1 MRGGL
6 ERWKRGVESRG
17 VRQAIGY
24 ALEGI
29 SDAHLQHSPS
39 IDALEAY
46 SAASNSTVSRFIV
59 ASGRIGSDELTAGGL
74 RVWLTGHDPITGEER
89 GHQRLSPDAD
99 LLLDGTLNHPK
110 SYSIAALLH
119 PELAAEFEALQDRLR
134 DRILLTWQ
142 TELNARRGH
151 GGLIRE
157 EITRIEVVELRHR
170 RSRALDPHIH
180 RHLWLNIKVLGVDG
194 KWSNLDSRVAMKL
207 HTVVNAEGE
216 LATRTDPAWIAAL
229 ARHGYTL
236 DNTGEIAKLASA
248 IRRVSRRSAQ
258 IEGNRA
264 RLTAEWSAAHNG
276 SAPSSEVLQQIDRR
290 AWAVSRPN
298 KPTDL
303 DEALW
308 EARVHDEIAAIDP
321 DLTIPRAAISVA
333 ATAPHAVALDLLAAQ
348 AVVDADERST
358 SCGGRFSI
366 FDIRAG
372 AIRALS
378 RTGVVAERDRLDG
391 VITEITERAT
401 RSAHRLV
408 TDDPPAH
415 VKAFMATETVRA
427 KVRLAGRLDVLARP
441 GRSLLLGELQRFARN
456 EELST
461 LDASQRVAACAI
473 AGTDGLVTV
482 TGPAGAGKTTM
493 LRAAF
498 GALTSHRRQMLVVA
512 PTRKAASVA
521 SREVGA
527 AASSI
532 HALLSGHG
540 YRWGTDE
547 AGAKVWTRLRVG
559 ELDPSMGAV
568 YGGPTHYVLRSH
580 DRIVVDEAGMVDLQ
594 TANVLVDLAIEQGVG
609 LAFVGDTRQAL
620 PVGHAGAMGSAIRH
634 ANAAVELDTVHRFRD
649 PDYAALTLRLRDAG
663 DRERA
668 LAVAGELADQGHVD
682 RVDHLDGAR
691 ERMIDAYFEWHARG
705 KRVTLVSGTNAEADA
720 INDAIQQRRV
730 DEGELDS
737 RVSWGM
743 GQQRILVGDTVQTRR
758 NDRLT
763 GLENRAQWTVRDI
776 RDGYVPLISVSDSG
790 EVRRVFT
797 EYAREHLQLA
807 YASTVH
813 GVQGDTAA
821 ASVVGPD
828 VDAAGL
834 YVGLTR
840 GRLSNVAIVVARTD
854 AAARECLAESMQRG
868 TPELTM
874 QDAVRAAQAELR
886 RAARNREATMAT
898 GPVVGAPSAGA
909 RARHVEPTSGDEE
922 SSILLAHASSVAL
935 ATARI
940 VRRYLQRCER
950 PAADHVAERSDGCI
964 FGFSFS
970 SIAVMSTTPPYP
982 NAPIALAIVE
992 LRGPE
997 SPPLTRAEILSLKR
1011 AVQSTLPLF
1020 ATERTRGFSMEFGPA
1035 GVRPVDGGE
1044 QELVKFMTRSRRT
1057 CVTFT
1062 TTSTIIETTDYKGWS
1077 DFKRFLE
1084 VGLSAR
1090 QDIAPMDGLVRLG
1103 IRIIDEVRVPN
1114 NSRPDWADW
1123 LDPSL
1128 LAPRVKSSGSE
1139 LQLKQQQ
1146 AVVQYG
1152 GHDRGETITVRY
1164 GAMDG
1169 PPAVTS
1175 APNLIRPNLPAPG
1188 SYFLIDTDAAW
1199 EITDGEELP
1208 AVTSPGVVGL
1218 ADKLHAPMKEIF
1230 ESFITDRLRKEVF
1243 A

>member
-24 ALEGI
+24 ALEGTC
-29 SDAHLQHSPS
+29 DAHLHHSPGV
-39 IDALEAY
+39 DALEAY
-46 SAASNSTVSRFIV
+46 GAASSSTVSRFIV
-59 ASGRIGSDELTAGGL
+59 ASGRIGSDELTTGGL

-119 PELAAEFEALQDRLR
+119 PKLAAEFEALQDRLR

-180 RHLWLNIKVLGVDG
+180 RHLWLNIKVLGADG

-216 LATRTDPAWIAAL
+216 LAARTDPAWISAL

-236 DNTGEIAKLASA
+236 DDTGEVAELAGA
-248 IRRVSRRSAQ
+248 VRPVSRRSAQ

-264 RLTAEWSAAHNG
+264 RLIAEWSAAHGG
-276 SAPSSEVLQQIDRR
+276 SAPSVEVLHQIDRR

-298 KPTDL
+298 KPADL
-303 DEALW
+303 DETTW
-308 EARVHDEIAAIDP
+308 EARVRDEIAAINP
-321 DLTIPRAAISVA
+321 SLTTRRAPIPVAPTDL
-333 ATAPHAVALDLLAAQ
+333 HAVDLDLLAAQ
-348 AVVDADERST
+348 AVVDADERSA

-391 VITEITERAT
+391 VIAEISERAT
-401 RSAHRLV
+401 GAVYRLV
-408 TDDPPAH
+408 AEPPAH
-415 VKAFMATETVRA
+415 VKAFMATETVCA

-441 GRSLLLGELQRFARN
+441 GRSLLSGELQRFALN
-456 EELST
+456 EDLSA
-461 LDASQRVAACAI
+461 LDASQCVAACAI

-498 GALTSHRRQMLVVA
+498 AALTSQRRRMLVVA

-521 SREVGA
+521 SREVGG

-532 HALLSGHG
+532 HALLSDHG

-547 AGAKVWTRLRVG
+547 TGAKVWTRLRVG
-559 ELDPSMGAV
+559 DVDPSMGFV
-568 YGGPTHYVLRSH
+568 YGGPTQYVLRSR

-594 TANVLVDLAIEQGVG
+594 TANVLVELAIEQGVG
-609 LAFVGDTRQAL
+609 LAFVGDTHQAL

-649 PDYAALTLRLRDAG
+649 PDYAALTLRLRNAG

-668 LAVAGELADQGHVD
+668 LAVAGELAEHGHID
-682 RVDHLDGAR
+682 RVEHHDAAC
-691 ERMIDAYFEWHARG
+691 ERMIDAYFDWHARG

-730 DEGELDS
+730 DQGELDV
-737 RVSWGM
+737 RVVAWGM
-743 GQQRILVGDTVQTRR
+743 RQQRILVGDTVQTRR

-763 GLENRAQWTVRDI
+763 GVENRAQWIVRGI
-776 RDGYVPLISVSDSG
+776 RDEYVSLVSVGDSG
-790 EVRRVFT
+790 EVGRVST
-797 EYAREHLQLA
+797 EYAHEHLQLA

-813 GVQGDTAA
+813 GVQGDTAD

-840 GRLSNVAIVVARTD
+840 GRVHNVAIVVARTD

-874 QDAVRAAQAELR
+874 QDAVRAAQAEMR
-886 RAARNREATMAT
+886 RAARNREVAMTT
-898 GPVVGAPSAGA
+898 GPVVGAPSAG
-909 RARHVEPTSGDEE
+909 RD
-922 SSILLAHASSVAL
+922 
-935 ATARI
+935 
-940 VRRYLQRCER
+940 
-950 PAADHVAERSDGCI
+950 
-964 FGFSFS
+964 
-970 SIAVMSTTPPYP
+970 
-982 NAPIALAIVE
+982 
-992 LRGPE
+992 
-997 SPPLTRAEILSLKR
+997 
-1011 AVQSTLPLF
+1011 
-1020 ATERTRGFSMEFGPA
+1020 
-1035 GVRPVDGGE
+1035 
-1044 QELVKFMTRSRRT
+1044 
-1057 CVTFT
+1057 
-1062 TTSTIIETTDYKGWS
+1062 
-1077 DFKRFLE
+1077 
-1084 VGLSAR
+1084 
-1090 QDIAPMDGLVRLG
+1090 LG
-1103 IRIIDEVRVPN
+1103 
-1114 NSRPDWADW
+1114 
-1123 LDPSL
+1123 
-1128 LAPRVKSSGSE
+1128 
-1139 LQLKQQQ
+1139 
-1146 AVVQYG
+1146 
-1152 GHDRGETITVRY
+1152 
-1164 GAMDG
+1164 M
-1169 PPAVTS
+1169 
-1175 APNLIRPNLPAPG
+1175 
-1188 SYFLIDTDAAW
+1188 
-1199 EITDGEELP
+1199 
-1208 AVTSPGVVGL
+1208 
-1218 ADKLHAPMKEIF
+1218 
-1230 ESFITDRLRKEVF
+1230 
-1243 A
+1243 

>member
-29 SDAHLQHSPS
+29 CDAHLQHSPS
-39 IDALEAY
+39 VDALEAY
-46 SAASNSTVSRFIV
+46 AAASNSMVSRFIV

-74 RVWLTGHDPITGEER
+74 RVWLTGHDPVTGEQR

-119 PELAAEFEALQDRLR
+119 PELASEFEALQDRLR

-157 EITRIEVVELRHR
+157 EVTRIEVVELQHR

-180 RHLWLNIKVLGVDG
+180 RHLWLNIKVLGADG

-216 LATRTDPAWIAAL
+216 LAARTDPAWIAAL
-229 ARHGYTL
+229 ARHGYAL
-236 DNTGEIAKLASA
+236 DDTGEIAELAGA
-248 IRRVSRRSAQ
+248 VRPVSRRSEQ

-264 RLTAEWSAAHNG
+264 RLIAEWSAAHGG
-276 SAPSSEVLQQIDRR
+276 SAPSAEVLQQIDRR

-298 KPTDL
+298 KPTHL
-303 DEALW
+303 DELSW
-308 EARVHDEIAAIDP
+308 EALVRDQIGAIDP
-321 DLTIPRAAISVA
+321 SLTAPRASTPVVATDPQAID
-333 ATAPHAVALDLLAAQ
+333 LDLLAAM

-391 VITEITERAT
+391 VIAEITDRAR
-401 RSAHRLV
+401 RSVYRLV
-408 TDDPPAH
+408 AEPPAH

-427 KVRLAGRLDVLARP
+427 KVRLASRLDVLAQP
-441 GRSLLLGELQRFARN
+441 GRSLLPVELHRLAPDDD
-456 EELST
+456 LST
-461 LDASQRVAACAI
+461 LDASQCVAACAI

-482 TGPAGAGKTTM
+482 AGPAGAGKTTI
-493 LRAAF
+493 LRAAC
-498 GALTSHRRQMLVVA
+498 GALASQRRRMLVVA

-532 HALLSGHG
+532 HALVSDHG

-547 AGAKVWTRLRVG
+547 AGAKVWSRLRVG
-559 ELDPSMGAV
+559 DIDPSTGAV
-568 YGGPTHYVLRSH
+568 YSGPTQYVLRSR

-594 TANVLVDLAIEQGVG
+594 TANVLVELAIEQGVG
-609 LAFVGDTRQAL
+609 LAFVGDTHQAL

-663 DRERA
+663 GRERA
-668 LAVAGELADQGHVD
+668 LVVAGELVEHGHVD
-682 RVDHLDGAR
+682 RVDHHDAAR

-720 INDAIQQRRV
+720 INDAVQQRRV
-730 DEGELDS
+730 DQGELDV
-737 RVSWGM
+737 RVVAWGM
-743 GQQRILVGDTVQTRR
+743 GQQRILAGDTVQTRR

-763 GLENRAQWTVRDI
+763 GVENRAQWIVRGI
-776 RDGYVPLISVSDSG
+776 RDEYLSLVSVSDSG
-790 EVRRVFT
+790 EVRRVST
-797 EYAREHLQLA
+797 EYARDHLQLA

-813 GVQGDTAA
+813 GVQGDTAD

-840 GRLSNVAIVVARTD
+840 GRVHNVAIVVARTD

-874 QDAVRAAQAELR
+874 QDAVRAAQAEVR
-886 RAARNREATMAT
+886 RAARNREAAMAT
-898 GPVVGAPSAGA
+898 GQVGMTPSA
-909 RARHVEPTSGDEE
+909 E
-922 SSILLAHASSVAL
+922 
-935 ATARI
+935 
-940 VRRYLQRCER
+940 RRM
-950 PAADHVAERSDGCI
+950 G
-964 FGFSFS
+964 
-970 SIAVMSTTPPYP
+970 M
-982 NAPIALAIVE
+982 
-992 LRGPE
+992 
-997 SPPLTRAEILSLKR
+997 
-1011 AVQSTLPLF
+1011 
-1020 ATERTRGFSMEFGPA
+1020 
-1035 GVRPVDGGE
+1035 
-1044 QELVKFMTRSRRT
+1044 
-1057 CVTFT
+1057 
-1062 TTSTIIETTDYKGWS
+1062 
-1077 DFKRFLE
+1077 
-1084 VGLSAR
+1084 
-1090 QDIAPMDGLVRLG
+1090 
-1103 IRIIDEVRVPN
+1103 
-1114 NSRPDWADW
+1114 
-1123 LDPSL
+1123 
-1128 LAPRVKSSGSE
+1128 
-1139 LQLKQQQ
+1139 
-1146 AVVQYG
+1146 
-1152 GHDRGETITVRY
+1152 
-1164 GAMDG
+1164 
-1169 PPAVTS
+1169 
-1175 APNLIRPNLPAPG
+1175 
-1188 SYFLIDTDAAW
+1188 
-1199 EITDGEELP
+1199 
-1208 AVTSPGVVGL
+1208 
-1218 ADKLHAPMKEIF
+1218 
-1230 ESFITDRLRKEVF
+1230 
-1243 A
+1243 

>member
-24 ALEGI
+24 ALKGTC
-29 SDAHLQHSPS
+29 DAHLQHSPGV
-39 IDALEAY
+39 DALEAY
-46 SAASNSTVSRFIV
+46 SAASGSTVARFIV
-59 ASGRIGSDELTAGGL
+59 ANGVITSDELAVGGL
-74 RVWLTGHDPITGEER
+74 RVWLTGHDPVTGEER

-110 SYSIAALLH
+110 SFSIAALLH

-157 EITRIEVVELRHR
+157 EIARIEVIELQHR

-180 RHLWLNIKVLGVDG
+180 RHLWLNIKVLGADG

-216 LATRTDPAWIAAL
+216 LAARTDPAWIAAL
-229 ARHGYTL
+229 AQHGYTL
-236 DNTGEIAKLASA
+236 DETGEIAELAGA
-248 IRRVSRRSAQ
+248 VRPVSRRSAQ
-258 IEGNRA
+258 IETNRA
-264 RLTAEWSAAHNG
+264 RLIAEWSAAHGG
-276 SAPSSEVLQQIDRR
+276 SAPSVEVLQQIDRR

-303 DEALW
+303 DEASW
-308 EARVHDEIAAIDP
+308 EARVRDEITAIDP
-321 DLTIPRAAISVA
+321 SLVTPRAPIQVA
-333 ATAPHAVALDLLAAQ
+333 ATDPNALDLDLLAAQ
-348 AVVDADERST
+348 AVVDADVRST

-378 RTGVVAERDRLDG
+378 RTGVVAERSELDG
-391 VITEITERAT
+391 VVAEITERAT
-401 RSAHRLV
+401 RSVYRLV
-408 TDDPPAH
+408 AADPPAH

-441 GRSLLLGELQRFARN
+441 GRSLLPNELHRFAPH
-456 EELST
+456 EDLSA
-461 LDASQRVAACAI
+461 LDASQRVAACAV

-498 GALTSHRRQMLVVA
+498 AALTPQRRRMLVVA

-532 HALLSGHG
+532 HALLLDHG
-540 YRWGTDE
+540 YRWATDE

-559 ELDPSMGAV
+559 EVDPSTGAV
-568 YGGPTHYVLRSH
+568 HGGPTQYVLRSR

-594 TANVLVDLAIEQGVG
+594 TANVLVELAIEQGVG
-609 LAFVGDTRQAL
+609 LAFVGDTHQAL

-649 PDYAALTLRLRDAG
+649 PDYAALTLRLRDSG
-663 DRERA
+663 DREHA
-668 LAVAGELADQGHVD
+668 LVVAGELAEHGHVD
-682 RVDHLDGAR
+682 RVEHHDAAR
-691 ERMIDAYFEWHARG
+691 ERMINAYFDWHARG

-730 DEGELDS
+730 DRGELDV
-737 RVSWGM
+737 RVAGWGI

-763 GLENRAQWTVRDI
+763 GVENRAQWIVRGI
-776 RDGYVPLISVSDSG
+776 RDEYLSLVSVGDSG
-790 EVRRVFT
+790 EVARVST

-813 GVQGDTAA
+813 GVQGDTAD

-840 GRLSNVAIVVARTD
+840 GRMYNVAIVVARTD
-854 AAARECLAESMQRG
+854 AAARECLADSMRRG

-874 QDAVRAAQAELR
+874 QDAVRAARAEVR
-886 RAARNREATMAT
+886 RAARNREAAMPT
-898 GPVVGAPSAGA
+898 GPVVW
-909 RARHVEPTSGDEE
+909 
-922 SSILLAHASSVAL
+922 
-935 ATARI
+935 
-940 VRRYLQRCER
+940 
-950 PAADHVAERSDGCI
+950 
-964 FGFSFS
+964 
-970 SIAVMSTTPPYP
+970 
-982 NAPIALAIVE
+982 APIAW
-992 LRGPE
+992 
-997 SPPLTRAEILSLKR
+997 
-1011 AVQSTLPLF
+1011 
-1020 ATERTRGFSMEFGPA
+1020 
-1035 GVRPVDGGE
+1035 GGIG
-1044 QELVKFMTRSRRT
+1044 M
-1057 CVTFT
+1057 
-1062 TTSTIIETTDYKGWS
+1062 
-1077 DFKRFLE
+1077 
-1084 VGLSAR
+1084 
-1090 QDIAPMDGLVRLG
+1090 
-1103 IRIIDEVRVPN
+1103 
-1114 NSRPDWADW
+1114 
-1123 LDPSL
+1123 
-1128 LAPRVKSSGSE
+1128 
-1139 LQLKQQQ
+1139 
-1146 AVVQYG
+1146 
-1152 GHDRGETITVRY
+1152 
-1164 GAMDG
+1164 
-1169 PPAVTS
+1169 
-1175 APNLIRPNLPAPG
+1175 
-1188 SYFLIDTDAAW
+1188 
-1199 EITDGEELP
+1199 
-1208 AVTSPGVVGL
+1208 
-1218 ADKLHAPMKEIF
+1218 
-1230 ESFITDRLRKEVF
+1230 
-1243 A
+1243 